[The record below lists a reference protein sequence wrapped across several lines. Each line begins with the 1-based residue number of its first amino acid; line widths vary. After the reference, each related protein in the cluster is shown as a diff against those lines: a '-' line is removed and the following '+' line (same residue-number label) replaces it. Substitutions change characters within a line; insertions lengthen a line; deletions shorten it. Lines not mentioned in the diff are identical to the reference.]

1 MNLLSLMKHKK
12 ERMYMAYMIQ
22 QHPQQISTENLAYQK
37 RISVA
42 DNAVGCKASSFSSL
56 FLYSAQRI
64 QQNQHGV
71 NNRET
76 KLNDIHM
83 KTENLTAAIARH
95 DPLLADAVGKMVGYI
110 QDRWA
115 APYPTK
121 EQTDAVNAY
130 LRSVHADGGGTMSE
144 TDIAHR
150 RIATQKITINAIR
163 VLDHDQL
170 DRLQD
175 VLNHIAADREYYM
188 PEQRQGM
195 GR

>member
-1 MNLLSLMKHKK
+1 MNIEQL
-12 ERMYMAYMIQ
+12 
-22 QHPQQISTENLAYQK
+22 T
-37 RISVA
+37 
-42 DNAVGCKASSFSSL
+42 
-56 FLYSAQRI
+56 
-64 QQNQHGV
+64 
-71 NNRET
+71 
-76 KLNDIHM
+76 DII
-83 KTENLTAAIARH
+83 TRY

-115 APYPTK
+115 APYPSK
-121 EQTDAVNAY
+121 EQTEAVNAY
-130 LRSVHADGGGTMSE
+130 LRSVHADGDGTMSE
-144 TDIAHR
+144 SNIAHR

>member
-1 MNLLSLMKHKK
+1 MKKK
-12 ERMYMAYMIQ
+12 DLI
-22 QHPQQISTENLAYQK
+22 PI
-37 RISVA
+37 I
-42 DNAVGCKASSFSSL
+42 
-56 FLYSAQRI
+56 AQR
-64 QQNQHGV
+64 N
-71 NNRET
+71 
-76 KLNDIHM
+76 
-83 KTENLTAAIARH
+83 
-95 DPLLADAVGKMVGYI
+95 PLLANAVCRMVDYI

-115 APYPTK
+115 APYPSK
-121 EQTDAVNAY
+121 EQTEAVNDY

-175 VLNHIAADREYYM
+175 VLNRIAADKEYHM
-188 PEQRQGM
+188 PEHGYGM